1 MPDRQCR
8 ASSTYLNMVQP
19 HNQSTHAHSSLD
31 RLLGSMRT
39 SSSCK
44 LVQPADAIDGI
55 ILYGLGLQAGVVQGL
70 QLATEQLRRA
80 NYHLMQTCLHYCL
93 SSLYFSEEGGAAL
106 GWISM

>member
-1 MPDRQCR
+1 
-8 ASSTYLNMVQP
+8 
-19 HNQSTHAHSSLD
+19 
-31 RLLGSMRT
+31 MRT

-80 NYHLMQTCLHYCL
+80 NYHLKPVYIIVFHHFTTLKKVEL
-93 SSLYFSEEGGAAL
+93 LEGGFPCWAL
-106 GWISM
+106 AHYILDNSGLEVFACS